1 VPHPRV
7 VATVALVAMLA
18 PLATDVTAQQP
29 STAEELI
36 RQERV
41 RQEIEDAF
49 ALYRQPEES
58 GDVQNDNLVEA
69 VEQLVRLGADAVPF
83 LTLELEQAQPGSF
96 FFSAYALGRI
106 GGAESEKA
114 LREAVESAER
124 KPTDWAALRKGL
136 ACYALGLMG
145 EVDAVD
151 LVNEGRHQS
160 GNVPIH
166 GSFSVL
172 EAIALFNAPE
182 SGELLV
188 AQFDR
193 YDDEKDPLYSDRANV
208 VNALGRAPSQAAFEK
223 LHAILK
229 NEHPRLRRRAAFAL
243 ASFDTPETISALL
256 AALDDPDVLV
266 RRAAARALS
275 DSLPV
280 GRLEVPL
287 AKLQTEEQPVL
298 RGALYQLITRAGG
311 PAMTEVLVAQWG
323 HPDPLDRS
331 QLVRLFPDLDR
342 EKTLPVLREALN
354 DPVSRVY
361 VAAAT
366 ALGEIGSET
375 SVELLIE
382 SLRSPYWTL
391 AQTALEQLTRLDETR
406 AATTIRDRLI
416 DVELTGVVTDPR
428 RRSQIERLGEALVAL
443 RGTGRLD
450 DLREAAS
457 RQKDALLIRYL
468 DRQLKRLETIQAN
481 GNKTKLWLASVASPD
496 ADIRMLAYDALGRAA
511 TEQAARAL
519 VDTFPRVE
527 PDEGVAI
534 LRALGKIDSAPSHQ
548 LIERV
553 LTAPEF
559 DPIERAPLRDM
570 AAWSA
575 RRIGGEAMIG
585 ILETAVERRQGRDV
599 RPLIY
604 LAVLGGDK
612 SVPFLDRYRI
622 TRMRYIKWSRGA
634 ELDRLN
640 WIRRELTH
648 ARTID
653 DVDVPPGELTF

>member
-1 VPHPRV
+1 
-7 VATVALVAMLA
+7 MLA
-18 PLATDVTAQQP
+18 PAATDLSAQQP
-29 STAEELI
+29 SPAEELI

-41 RQEIEDAF
+41 RQEVEDAF
-49 ALYRQPEES
+49 ALYRQPEEN

-83 LTLELEQAQPGSF
+83 LTLELEQAHPGSF

-106 GGAESEKA
+106 GGAEAEKA
-114 LREAVESAER
+114 LRDAVESAER

-145 EVDAVD
+145 VVDAVD
-151 LVNEGRHQS
+151 LVNSGRHQS
-160 GNVPIH
+160 GNAPIH

-182 SGELLV
+182 SGDRLV
-188 AQFDR
+188 VQFDR
-193 YDDEKDPLYSDRANV
+193 YDDEGDPLYSDRANV
-208 VNALGRAPSQAAFEK
+208 VKALGRVPSQAAFKK
-223 LHAILK
+223 LQAILK
-229 NEHPRLRRRAAFAL
+229 NEHPRLRRQAAFSL
-243 ASFDTPETISALL
+243 ASSDTAETISALL

-266 RRAAARALS
+266 RRAAARALN
-275 DSLPV
+275 DSLPI

-298 RGALYQLITRAGG
+298 RGALYGLIARAGG

-331 QLVRLFPDLDR
+331 QLVRVFPDLDIER
-342 EKTLPVLREALN
+342 TLPVLREALS

-361 VAAAT
+361 VATAT

-391 AQTALEQLTRLDETR
+391 AQTALEQLRRLDETR
-406 AATTIRDRLI
+406 AAKTILDRLI
-416 DVELTGVVTDPR
+416 DIELAGVVSDPR
-428 RRSQIERLGEALVAL
+428 RRSQIEQLGETLVAL

-468 DRQLKRLETIQAN
+468 DRQIKRLETIRAN
-481 GNKTKLWLASVASPD
+481 ENKTKLWIASVASPD

-534 LRALGKIDSAPSHQ
+534 LRALGKIDSAPSRQ
-548 LIERV
+548 LIERI

-575 RRIGGEAMIG
+575 RRIGGKEMVRVLEAG
-585 ILETAVERRQGRDV
+585 VERRQGRDI

-604 LAVLGGDK
+604 LAVLGGDE
-612 SVPFLDRYRI
+612 SIPFLDRYRI
-622 TRMRYIKWSRGA
+622 PRMRYIKWSRGA
-634 ELDRLN
+634 ELERLD

-648 ARTID
+648 GRTID
-653 DVDVPPGELTF
+653 DVDVPPGKLKF